1 VGLERLQRERG
12 KGEKSDKQ
20 RGRGGEGGAQRPTRA
35 QKNDIAIC
43 KAWSFDDQ
51 NIRQA
56 FGNSDESGGSQAP
69 LVSSTYYQFCTSK
82 TLLLHL
88 VKLGKFS
95 GIKNQ
100 RTDSRFIQDSRFA
113 FDSKKFFK
121 GHKWGGGSQTTGCR

>member
-1 VGLERLQRERG
+1 LVGLERLQRERG

-20 RGRGGEGGAQRPTRA
+20 RGRGGGGGGEGGAQRPTRA

-56 FGNSDESGGSQAP
+56 FSNSDESGGSQAP

-82 TLLLHL
+82 TLLVHL
-88 VKLGKFS
+88 VKLGKS
-95 GIKNQ
+95 
-100 RTDSRFIQDSRFA
+100 
-113 FDSKKFFK
+113 
-121 GHKWGGGSQTTGCR
+121 